1 MKSMAHPELAY
12 SFQRVKETVGV
23 KPVSASV
30 LLRVHQQLVE
40 ASRAFVGRRYIDAIA
55 LYQEVRQLLWTQL
68 FPTTPLI
75 ESDAW
80 QIELFVPL
88 VSYGGEWLN
97 VLPVEQP
104 VTGVRPRVEVPAD
117 TGPRLGLT
125 SGAID
130 ADGISAIADL
140 EAADLLNAQGNAEA
154 ARFFRDRATNLAP
167 ELVDTLDVARDSG
180 TPAAAPVVGDRW
192 FDGVSP
198 AGALAVGS
206 PVAALPVAGIPAAIT
221 AEQRTYAAT
230 VGDDVERVAWAAG
243 ASPDV
248 DELVAKVYDGRR
260 KLEALPDVLIQPER
274 EADGAVALAHAW
286 YYETPLGLAE
296 CHHALGDWE
305 TAATWYERAAG
316 YRYLNANIEAPY
328 VWSRLAMLYR
338 DWGDSLFRADEP
350 EEALPIYERVL
361 TLDGDPGASP
371 LFTVAGLQ
379 PAADVARQVIDNLAT
394 PDAITASPAISGAI
408 FDIQAQ
414 LAKISGGL
422 DFWGHWTSNVPIWTF
437 DYLQSVATN
446 FCQLAIGAE
455 RDAMTFWEKSEAG
468 QLTQLQLTQTVAV
481 ARAEREAASRQLEAA
496 QAEQLVY
503 MVAEAAA
510 WQRATN
516 ARANAQEYE
525 QKSRQWTLHQALSAE
540 LSGGEHGVPALL
552 NQLADVMMRDT
563 YEGGYAY
570 EGGAKTGTVA
580 AAQSLTAARLQSEY
594 EIDVLKRQAD
604 ELEFA
609 AGQAVTE
616 RQAAA
621 ARVAALQAAEQAA
634 KVRAQSAVELAAAFD
649 DQRFTPSVWY
659 ALGERMNDLAQR
671 YLVMALDVAKRMQRS
686 YNFENDVER
695 AIIKADYS
703 RSAVMGLLAAD
714 ALMADVQSFTYDQV
728 TSTAPKP
735 QPMRQTIS
743 LAQRYPFLFETQLRT
758 TGRMEFQ
765 TTIDDFD
772 SLYPGSYAGRI
783 EHVEVEVDGIVPP
796 RGIRG
801 TLTNSGISHY
811 RLPSALWN
819 AGTSG
824 LKHRLQVPET
834 LVLSDYDVRVDALVV
849 EADRRRRR
857 VFEGAGVASS
867 WTLELPRDVNEI
879 DYASLMDVRLTFTYQ
894 ARHDP
899 DVKQR
904 VLAELAARPSV
915 NERQRPIPLRWM
927 YPDAFFSFYGTGVLD
942 VTLGVDAF
950 ARYEGDPQ
958 LTELSLVVITSPR
971 ARSADL
977 VLRVTA
983 PGGAPIEVTTDADGI
998 VPTDDLAAVA
1008 GGDAVGDYR
1017 IVLDPDDNPTWLV
1030 DGQLDVEAIQNIAVV
1045 VGYSFTPR
1053 T

>member
-12 SFQRVKETVGV
+12 SFQRVKETVGT

-30 LLRVHQQLVE
+30 LLRVHRLLVD
-40 ASRAFVGRRYIDAIA
+40 ASRAFEGRRYTDAIA
-55 LYQEVRQLLWTQL
+55 LYQEVRRLLWTQL
-68 FPTTPLI
+68 FPTTVLV

-80 QIELFVPL
+80 QIDLFVPL

-140 EAADLLNAQGNAEA
+140 EAAELLKAQGNDEA
-154 ARFFRDRATNLAP
+154 AGFFRDRATDLAP
-167 ELVDTLDVARDSG
+167 ELVDKLDVARDALA
-180 TPAAAPVVGDRW
+180 PAVVGGW
-192 FDGVSP
+192 FDGVAP
-198 AGALAVGS
+198 AGAPALAS
-206 PVAALPVAGIPAAIT
+206 PAEAALPVAEIPPGITVETRA
-221 AEQRTYAAT
+221 YAAT
-230 VGDDVERVAWAAG
+230 VGDDVEIVEWIGGAA
-243 ASPDV
+243 PKVED
-248 DELVAKVYDGRR
+248 LVAKFYEPRR
-260 KLEALPDVLIQPER
+260 FEEVLPDVLTQPQR

-286 YYETPLGLAE
+286 YYVTPLGLAE

-316 YRYLNANIEAPY
+316 YPYLNANIEAPY
-328 VWSRLAMLYR
+328 VWSRLATLYR

-350 EEALPIYERVL
+350 DEALPIYERVL
-361 TLDGDPGASP
+361 TLDGNPGGSP

-379 PAADVARQVIDNLAT
+379 PAADVARHLIDNLAT
-394 PDAITASPAISGAI
+394 PDAISASPAIAGVI

-422 DFWGHWTSNVPIWTF
+422 DFWGHWASNVPIWTF

-481 ARAEREAASRQLEAA
+481 AQAESEAASRQVSAA
-496 QAEQLVY
+496 RAEQLVY

-510 WQRATN
+510 WLRATN

-525 QKSRQWTLHQALSAE
+525 LKSRQWTMHQALSAQ
-540 LSGGEHGVPALL
+540 LSGGEHGTPELL
-552 NQLADVMMRDT
+552 NDLADVMIRDT
-563 YEGGYAY
+563 YQGGYAY

-580 AAQSLTAARLQSEY
+580 AAQSLTAARLQREY
-594 EIDVLKRQAD
+594 EIDLLERQAD

-609 AGQAVTE
+609 AGQAATE

-621 ARVAALQAAEQAA
+621 ARVAASQAAELAA
-634 KVRAQSAVELAAAFD
+634 KARAQAAVELAAAFD
-649 DQRFTPSVWY
+649 GQRFTPGVWY
-659 ALGERMNDLAQR
+659 ALGERMNDLARR

-686 YNFENDVER
+686 YNFENDLER

-728 TSTAPKP
+728 TSTAPKL
-735 QPMRQTIS
+735 QPIRQTIS
-743 LAQRYPFLFETQLRT
+743 LAQRYPYLFETQLRA

-824 LKHRLQVPET
+824 LKHRVQVPEA

-849 EADRRRRR
+849 DADWRRRR
-857 VFEGAGVASS
+857 VFEGAGVAST

-879 DYASLMDVRLTFTYQ
+879 DYASITDVRLTFTYE

-899 DVKQR
+899 ALKQR

-915 NERQRPIPLRWM
+915 NERQRPMPLRWM

-942 VTLGVDAF
+942 VTLGIDAF
-950 ARYEGDPQ
+950 AGYEGDPE
-958 LTELSLVVITSPR
+958 LTELSLVVIASPR
-971 ARSADL
+971 ARSADV

-983 PGGAPIEVTTDADGI
+983 PGGVPIEVTTDADGI
-998 VPTDDLAAVA
+998 VATNDLAAVA
-1008 GGDAVGDYR
+1008 GGDAMGEYR
-1017 IVLDPDDNPTWLV
+1017 IELDPADNPSWLV
-1030 DGQLDVEAIQNIAVV
+1030 DGQLDVEAIQNIALV

-1053 T
+1053 S